1 MYKLSSDGQPLE
13 HSYREVEKGMLC
25 FTKPVVY
32 DHSTK
37 CRTVL
42 DGSTLTSEDEMIVGS
57 CNVDYDA
64 ETFARGDIDPE
75 TGELQVI
82 TPCIPNKDFF
92 WSAHDLRIQAR
103 DLPGSSVAT
112 GVEVEYAARDAN
124 SRRAYW
130 VKNDMVHGNPNTVV
144 GANQLDHRQQ
154 SQRLYEFQAKKDQLI
169 KQGVDPILR
178 DPKGRSIQEIV
189 ETARG
194 RSSTTVSGLEDVLRP
209 PEWVFKLQ
217 RPKNPV
223 WKDAPLLSDAVILAW
238 FKRLKP
244 DANRN
249 TLNVYKQG
257 VSWATDARKP
267 DSYRLAMEPV
277 DGAKSD
283 VRVYWLSKWA
293 STHAK
298 SEIYDVHVT
307 FYASGEHVEKSSM
320 KEIISVD
327 WAKCTCRAGVLGH
340 CKHIAA
346 AMVGYKNLERP
357 TCTSLPCA
365 WNKPWATD
373 PDTSRAVA
381 SIPHGLGNVDI
392 DAREGQPQAFR
403 SATVESPRRH
413 TWVAIDTM
421 TSTEI
426 EAYDDRALEDKFFTL
441 VLESFDGEPCAAHR
455 FRDASLKIPPPT
467 IQSSWVMN
475 DSRLR

>member
-1 MYKLSSDGQPLE
+1 MGIQVAAS
-13 HSYREVEKGMLC
+13 EK
-25 FTKPVVY
+25 P
-32 DHSTK
+32 
-37 CRTVL
+37 
-42 DGSTLTSEDEMIVGS
+42 
-57 CNVDYDA
+57 
-64 ETFARGDIDPE
+64 
-75 TGELQVI
+75 
-82 TPCIPNKDFF
+82 
-92 WSAHDLRIQAR
+92 
-103 DLPGSSVAT
+103 
-112 GVEVEYAARDAN
+112 GVEGCLPATIRCGDTCLV
-124 SRRAYW
+124 
-130 VKNDMVHGNPNTVV
+130 
-144 GANQLDHRQQ
+144 Q
-154 SQRLYEFQAKKDQLI
+154 
-169 KQGVDPILR
+169 
-178 DPKGRSIQEIV
+178 
-189 ETARG
+189 
-194 RSSTTVSGLEDVLRP
+194 
-209 PEWVFKLQ
+209 
-217 RPKNPV
+217 
-223 WKDAPLLSDAVILAW
+223 
-238 FKRLKP
+238 RLKP

-283 VRVYWLSKWA
+283 VRVYCLSKWA

-298 SEIYDVHVT
+298 SKIYDVHVT
-307 FYASGEHVEKSSM
+307 FYASGEHVEKSST

-346 AMVGYKNLERP
+346 ASWWGTKIWRDPRAL
-357 TCTSLPCA
+357 LPCA

-403 SATVESPRRH
+403 SATVESPGGSLR
-413 TWVAIDTM
+413 VAIDAM

-455 FRDASLKIPPPT
+455 FGTLLKIPPPT
-467 IQSSWVMN
+467 IQSSG
-475 DSRLR
+475 S